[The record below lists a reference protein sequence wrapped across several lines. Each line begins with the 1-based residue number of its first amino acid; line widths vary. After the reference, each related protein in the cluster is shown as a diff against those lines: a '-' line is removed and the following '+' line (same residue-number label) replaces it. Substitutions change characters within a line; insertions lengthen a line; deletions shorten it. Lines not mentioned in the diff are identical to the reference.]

1 MNRRFTPKVVTAN
14 DLLTG
19 EAVYLT
25 GDGRWSPTH
34 REAALL
40 TDAGEA
46 QQRLREAMGQVDRV
60 VDAYLAD
67 ARAGAA
73 GPEPVH
79 FREVF
84 RTLGPSNYRHGKQ
97 AEPRP
102 RP

>member
-40 TDAGEA
+40 TDAGETA
-46 QQRLREAMGQVDRV
+46 SQIGTITNEPTM
-60 VDAYLAD
+60 AYS
-67 ARAGAA
+67 GA
-73 GPEPVH
+73 
-79 FREVF
+79 
-84 RTLGPSNYRHGKQ
+84 LL
-97 AEPRP
+97 
-102 RP
+102 